1 MEPVSIAENL
11 FFNTVR
17 IETKN
22 EKRKPLVAT
31 SFIVE
36 YTIEERKYVFLVTN
50 KHVINGMK
58 SGSLYFI
65 LEDNKGKP
73 LLGQGYKLDVAQEF
87 EKEWFG
93 NPNPKID
100 VAICPLQQLFEKYK
114 PKDKKPYIATI
125 PPYIFLSGEIMKE
138 LDALEEVVFVGYPI
152 GLWDTASLLPIIRK
166 GITASPICLDFQGQP
181 QFLVDAS
188 IFPGSSGSPVF
199 IYNVGW
205 YYKKPSHVVLKNR
218 LIFLGVLSS
227 GYLYKDMN
235 EIVILEEATKTPFA
249 VSKQMVNLGIV
260 FKSST
265 IIETIEIFLR
275 KKGVLP
281 KNKL

>member
-22 EKRKPLVAT
+22 EKKEPFIAT

-36 YTIEERKYVFLVTN
+36 IKIEERKYVFLVTN
-50 KHVINGMK
+50 KHVIDGMK
-58 SGSLYFI
+58 SGSFYFI
-65 LEDNKGKP
+65 LEDDKGKP
-73 LLGQGYKLDVAQEF
+73 LLGRGYKLDVAQDF

-93 NPNPKID
+93 NPNPQID
-100 VAICPLQQLFEKYK
+100 VAVCPLQQLFEKYK
-114 PKDKKPYIATI
+114 PADKKPYIATI
-125 PPYIFLSGEIMKE
+125 PPYIFPSEEMLKE
-138 LDALEEVVFVGYPI
+138 LDALEEIVFVGYPK
-152 GLWDTASLLPIIRK
+152 GLWDTANLLPIIRK
-166 GITASPICLDFQGQP
+166 GITASPVCLDFQGQP

-188 IFPGSSGSPVF
+188 VFPGSSGSPVF

-205 YYKKPSHVVLKNR
+205 YYKKPREVVLKNR
-218 LIFLGVLSS
+218 LIFLGVLSG
-227 GYLYKDMN
+227 GYFQKDKN

-249 VSKQMVNLGIV
+249 VSKQMINLGIV

-275 KKGVLP
+275 EKGVLP